1 MSTIGDLARGAFE
14 LLTPESNLDRLT
26 FKKYKGETIAAA
38 LEAGNFDVEPDISIA
53 LKVNPASIDRKKAKI
68 TQKVQTNAPGR
79 FIVYDWGTD
88 LETININ
95 GNTGNLL
102 PTEVQSG
109 ANPIN
114 ALGINDIINKVSPGD
129 EITFGKELDVY
140 TQPLNRILFGKM
152 TYFELLNMSP
162 KYKTFKKLE
171 NLFKNFDADRDVLI
185 LELGEEIMRIFFTDF
200 TFSIV
205 ADQPWNWKYTISVIN
220 LADLCD
226 KEKREDTDF
235 PRNGLIDLN
244 A

>member
-1 MSTIGDLARGAFE
+1 MSTIGDLARGALE

-38 LEAGNFDVEPDISIA
+38 LEEGNFDVEPEVSIA
-53 LKVNPASIDRKKAKI
+53 LKVNPQSIDRKKAKI

-79 FIVYDWGTD
+79 FIVFDWGTD
-88 LETININ
+88 LETISIS
-95 GNTGNLL
+95 GCTGNLL
-102 PTEVQSG
+102 PTVVQSG
-109 ANPIN
+109 TNPLDF
-114 ALGINDIINKVSPGD
+114 LGVDNKD
-129 EITFGKELDVY
+129 FNNLLY
-140 TQPLNRILFGKM
+140 GKM

-200 TFSIV
+200 SFSIA
-205 ADQPWNWKYTISVIN
+205 ADSPWNWKYNITVIN
-220 LADLCD
+220 LADLRD
-226 KEKREDTDF
+226 QEKREDTDF
-235 PRNGLIDLN
+235 PKNGLIDLG